1 MTFHDPRDAQRYR
14 ARLRKQRDYQR
25 KYREKLGSARA
36 PERDDVASAALRVL
50 IDGIVA
56 REHPAV
62 LYASRTVA
70 TLEKIGFDRA
80 ETMRRLRKM
89 VRNRIRA
96 GG

>member
-25 KYREKLGSARA
+25 KYRERLGSVRA

-50 IDGIVA
+50 LDAVVA
-56 REHPAV
+56 REPSAALLV
-62 LYASRTVA
+62 SRTVD

-89 VRNRIRA
+89 LRHRA
-96 GG
+96 KTGG

>member
-25 KYREKLGSARA
+25 KYRERLGSVRA

-50 IDGIVA
+50 IDALIA
-56 REHPAV
+56 REAHAGV
-62 LYASRTVA
+62 LASRTVA

-89 VRNRIRA
+89 IRNRIKV